1 MKHSRYFNVT
11 ILLWSTIVTSY
22 QYPSAVSS
30 QESRQAFLKRPI
42 PFVVAILSGLPT
54 SPLLASARELA
65 PAQEPSEYFATIQDA
80 RSKLDV
86 LLQNWERATVQCNYA
101 DVPRDLL
108 RTENK
113 AILLEKAATSAL
125 FDKSASLESC
135 KTSNR
140 IVREYLGLTGKGPLV
155 RIDTA
160 LRRSIDLVDPDKAED
175 YVTGTFRSMIKQLFK
190 IIIAIF

>member
-1 MKHSRYFNVT
+1 MKYARYFNMTV
-11 ILLWSTIVTSY
+11 LLWSNIVTSY
-22 QYPSAVSS
+22 QYPYVLSS
-30 QESRQAFLKRPI
+30 QESRQSFLKRPM
-42 PFVVAILSGLPT
+42 PFAVAILFGFPT
-54 SPLLASARELA
+54 SPLLASAGELA
-65 PAQEPSEYFATIQDA
+65 HAQEPTEYIATIQDA
-80 RSKLDV
+80 RSKLDI

-135 KTSNR
+135 KTTNR

-160 LRRSIDLVDPDKAED
+160 LRRSLDLVDPENAED
-175 YVTGTFRSMIKQLFK
+175 YVTGTLRLMIKQLFT
-190 IIIAIF
+190 IIIS